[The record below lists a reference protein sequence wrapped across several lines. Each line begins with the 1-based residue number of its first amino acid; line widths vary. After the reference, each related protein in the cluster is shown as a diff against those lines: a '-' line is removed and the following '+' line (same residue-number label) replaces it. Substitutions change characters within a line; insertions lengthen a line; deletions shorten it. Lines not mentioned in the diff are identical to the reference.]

1 MPPGWP
7 GKGRIWLLVGI
18 AVGVAVGIGKLPYFS
33 GAATSLCDTA
43 ERIVGSGGRTLVHA
57 AASHGASL
65 RAINGI
71 TQVVAVLVPGVT
83 ALLLIFAARTTLRLR
98 ALVGVL
104 VAGLGVGAFF
114 YLPHGVAA
122 GAAVLAFAAAGIA
135 LVATGPLVA
144 APLAALA
151 ALIATSFLP
160 RLLAT
165 HSTVPNLPVNALHE
179 VLFATPGSPMWLRVV
194 VLVLAALPFAFA
206 ARLVVR

>member
-1 MPPGWP
+1 M
-7 GKGRIWLLVGI
+7 
-18 AVGVAVGIGKLPYFS
+18 
-33 GAATSLCDTA
+33 
-43 ERIVGSGGRTLVHA
+43 
-57 AASHGASL
+57 
-65 RAINGI
+65 
-71 TQVVAVLVPGVT
+71 
-83 ALLLIFAARTTLRLR
+83 
-98 ALVGVL
+98 L

-160 RLLAT
+160 RILAT